1 MSSTLGELRHVM
13 LGSIF
18 TPEVPLGPTRDIL
31 VTCHAS
37 ATGKGKLHGNPECRA
52 LRSASSVNQ
61 IDIPFG
67 EAVERLCA
75 NCRWPLSTSSPIL
88 PLGAAVSEV
97 DSLTIWVDREPED
110 EEDIEAERDA
120 AIALATGDYPP
131 HADDA
136 SDEEEA
142 DDEVGRDEEW
152 DRYDRARNFRSGRH
166 EHWRRLHSYLAR
178 SNEAVAEY
186 PFLAPWADGLQTRL
200 TAVLDAERR
209 AFAALVQPAHLL
221 EAAAVH
227 VLPAPQFSADPGFAG
242 LGADAEKTFRRAWD
256 EWSRRAMWSWSRLE
270 DQDFSVYSVVSDA
283 FGRRRKGKP
292 EAHAVFRQLTADWIR
307 QAREEAGRPASAP
320 WQLLAV
326 KTPALPQ
333 SRHGEPE
340 RDNLTLWEASVIA
353 TYQVAFNRKAGTTAL
368 LLPHLIAEQ
377 LLSCASDAMPVQRLT
392 PDGNARPVEM
402 LLEQWDHGRPPVLN
416 TPVANSARGTMK

>member
-1 MSSTLGELRHVM
+1 MPSTRGELRHVM

-18 TPEVPLGPTRDIL
+18 KPEVPLGPTWDIL
-31 VTCHAS
+31 ITCHAS
-37 ATGKGKLHGNPECRA
+37 ASGKGKLHGDPECRT
-52 LRSASSVNQ
+52 LRSAASVNQ

-75 NCRWPLSTSSPIL
+75 NCRWPLSTDSSIL
-88 PLGAAVSEV
+88 PIGAAVSEV
-97 DSLTIWVDREPED
+97 DSLTIWLDREPEG

-120 AIALATGDYPP
+120 AIALAAGDYPS

-136 SDEEEA
+136 SDEEEE
-142 DDEVGRDEEW
+142 DDGAARDEEW
-152 DRYDRARNFRSGRH
+152 DRYDRARNLRSGRH

-209 AFAALVQPAHLL
+209 AFATLVRPAHLL

-227 VLPAPQFSADPGFAG
+227 ALPAPQFSDDPGFAG

-256 EWSRRAMWSWSRLE
+256 GWSRRAIWSWSRLE

-283 FGRRRKGKP
+283 FGRRRKGKS

-307 QAREEAGRPASAP
+307 QAREVAGRPASAP

-326 KTPALPQ
+326 KAPALPQ
-333 SRHGEPE
+333 TRHSEPE
-340 RDNLTLWEASVIA
+340 RDTLTLWEASVIA
-353 TYQVAFNRKAGTTAL
+353 TYQVAFNTKAGTTAL
-368 LLPHLIAEQ
+368 LLPHLMAEQ
-377 LLSCASDAMPVQRLT
+377 LLSCASDDMPVQRLV
-392 PDGNARPVEM
+392 PDGNALPVEM
-402 LLEQWDHGRPPVLN
+402 LLEQWNHGRP
-416 TPVANSARGTMK
+416 TRS

>member
-1 MSSTLGELRHVM
+1 MPSTRGELRHVM

-18 TPEVPLGPTRDIL
+18 KPEVPLGPTWDIL
-31 VTCHAS
+31 ITCHAS
-37 ATGKGKLHGNPECRA
+37 ASGKGKLHGDPECRT
-52 LRSASSVNQ
+52 LRSAASVNQ

-75 NCRWPLSTSSPIL
+75 NCRWPLSTDSVIL

-97 DSLTIWVDREPED
+97 DSLTVWLDREPEG

-136 SDEEEA
+136 SDDEE
-142 DDEVGRDEEW
+142 DDEAARDEEW
-152 DRYDRARNFRSGRH
+152 DRYDRARNLRSGRH

-178 SNEAVAEY
+178 SNEAVSEY

-209 AFAALVQPAHLL
+209 AFTALVRPAHLL

-227 VLPAPQFSADPGFAG
+227 ALPAPQFKDHPGFSG
-242 LGADAEKTFRRAWD
+242 LGADAEKTFRRAWY
-256 EWSRRAMWSWSRLE
+256 EWSRRAIWSWSRLE

-292 EAHAVFRQLTADWIR
+292 EAHTAFRQLTADWIR

-320 WQLLAV
+320 WQLLAI
-326 KTPALPQ
+326 KAPALQ
-333 SRHGEPE
+333 QTRHSEPE
-340 RDNLTLWEASVIA
+340 RDTLTMWEASVIA
-353 TYQVAFNRKAGTTAL
+353 TYQVAFNAKTGTTAL
-368 LLPHLIAEQ
+368 LVPHLIAEQ
-377 LLSCASDAMPVQRLT
+377 LLSCASDDMPVQRLT
-392 PDGNARPVEM
+392 PNGNALPVET
-402 LLEQWDHGRPPVLN
+402 LLKQWDHERP
-416 TPVANSARGTMK
+416 TRA